1 MRAIEFAEYG
11 GSDVLRGRDV
21 DLPEPG
27 PGQVRVAV
35 RVAGVNPFDWKLRSG
50 AMAGVVRLSLPH
62 RPGLELAGVVDAAG
76 AGAPAAVGDEVFGWA
91 ETGSYAEYALASVI
105 AAKPRALTWRDVAA
119 LPTAGEAALRGLRL
133 LDVGEGDVLL
143 VHGAAGAVG
152 GFATQLAV
160 ARGATV
166 IGTGGDRSADTIRSS
181 GATPV
186 RYGDGLVERVRA
198 VSPRVDAV
206 LDAAGRGAL
215 PDSVELRGGTDRVL
229 TLADT
234 AAFDLG
240 IPFSSGE
247 PGGQSADVL
256 TELADL
262 AATGR
267 LVVRH
272 ARSYPLAEAARAQ
285 DDSAT
290 GHSGGKITLDVRG

>member
-11 GSDVLRGRDV
+11 GSDVLRLRDV

-27 PGQVRVAV
+27 PGEVRVAV
-35 RVAGVNPFDWKLRSG
+35 RVAGVNPFDWKLRGG
-50 AMAGVVRLSLPH
+50 AMADVVKLTLPH
-62 RPGLELAGVVDAAG
+62 RPGLELAGVVDAVG
-76 AGAPAAVGDEVFGWA
+76 DGAPAAVGDEVFGWA
-91 ETGSYAEYALASVI
+91 RTGSYAEYALASVVV
-105 AAKPRALTWRDVAA
+105 AKPDVLTWHDAAA
-119 LPTAGEAALRGLRL
+119 LPAAGEAALRGLRL
-133 LDVGEGDVLL
+133 LDVRAGDVLL
-143 VHGAAGAVG
+143 IHGAAGAVG
-152 GFATQLAV
+152 GLATQLAV

-166 IGTGGDRSADTIRSS
+166 IGTGGESSAEVIRSY

-186 RYGDGLVERVRA
+186 RYGEGLVERVRA
-198 VSPRVDAV
+198 VTRQVDAV
-206 LDAAGRGAL
+206 LDTAGKGAL
-215 PDSVELRGGTDRVL
+215 PDSIELRGGKDRIL
-229 TLADT
+229 TLADL

-240 IPFSSGE
+240 IPFSGGE
-247 PGGQSADVL
+247 PGDQNAGVL
-256 TELADL
+256 AELSDL

>member
-11 GSDVLRGRDV
+11 GSDVLRPLDV
-21 DLPEPG
+21 DLPDPG

-50 AMAGVVRLSLPH
+50 AMVGVVELSLPH
-62 RPGLELAGVVDAAG
+62 RPGLELAGVVDAVGAG
-76 AGAPAAVGDEVFGWA
+76 AGFAVGDEVFGWA
-91 ETGSYAEYALASVI
+91 LTGSYAEFALASVV
-105 AAKPRALTWRDVAA
+105 AAKPPALTWHDAAA
-119 LPTAGEAALRGLRL
+119 LPSAGEAALRGLRL
-133 LDVGEGDVLL
+133 LDVAEGDVLL

-152 GFATQLAV
+152 GSATQLAV

-166 IGTGGDRSADTIRSS
+166 IGTGADRSADTIRSY
-181 GATPV
+181 GGTPV
-186 RYGDGLVERVRA
+186 RYGDGLVDRVRA

-206 LDAAGRGAL
+206 LDAAGKGAL
-215 PDSVELRGGTDRVL
+215 PDSVELRGGVDRIV
-229 TLADT
+229 TLADP
-234 AAFDLG
+234 AAFELG
-240 IPFSSGE
+240 ITFSGGE
-247 PGGQSADVL
+247 PGDQNAGVL
-256 TELADL
+256 AELAEL
-262 AATGR
+262 TVTGR